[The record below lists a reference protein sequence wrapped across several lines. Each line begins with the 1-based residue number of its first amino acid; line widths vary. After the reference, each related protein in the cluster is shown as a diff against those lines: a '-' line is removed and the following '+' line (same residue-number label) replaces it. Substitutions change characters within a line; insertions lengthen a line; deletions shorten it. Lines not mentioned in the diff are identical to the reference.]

1 MAPRG
6 RSTVFPDV
14 PVRRWVLSLPHRVRW
29 ACAFD
34 HRATQGVRKILVR
47 ALAGFYCTDARTRGI
62 VNAKA
67 GTVVSVQRFDSAL
80 RLNIHF
86 HSLWPDGTFTCALR
100 QPEATFHPARQI
112 TNQDLEGLVQ
122 KIRRRV
128 LCYLR
133 KTGKLTDLDTADH
146 DVQDP
151 SLFDTLRAAAI
162 QGKAALG
169 TRAGRIDPRLGQGSH
184 VATDFTRGRLCA
196 NLDGFSLHAAV
207 RVDGCNRDRLERLCR
222 YALRP
227 AIVHERL
234 SLTPSGKVLYAFKRP
249 WRDGSTHVV
258 LDPLTLLERLAALIP
273 APRRK
278 LVTHHGVFAP
288 AFPLRHTVV
297 PPPPE
302 PDTQALVEQP
312 DPHRACAHPASAS
325 APVPLSTSGTA
336 KAPPNK
342 ARPKPRPRYL
352 WADLLRRTYL
362 VDVRTCP
369 TCKGRRRLLAFITE
383 RESIVRILRH
393 LGLPTEPPVVAPPR
407 PPPTL
412 ALPFS

>member
-67 GTVVSVQRFDSAL
+67 GAVVSVQRFDSAL

-100 QPEATFHPARQI
+100 QPEATFHPARRI
-112 TNQDLEGLVQ
+112 TDQDLEGLVQ

-162 QGKAALG
+162 QGKTALG
-169 TRAGRIDPRLGQGSH
+169 TRAGRIDPRLGQGSR

-207 RVDGCNRDRLERLCR
+207 RIDSRNRDRLERLCR
-222 YALRP
+222 YALR
-227 AIVHERL
+227 R
-234 SLTPSGKVLYAFKRP
+234 PSSTNTRALVADPLGQVLYEFRRP
-249 WRDGSTHVV
+249 WRDGSTHVA
-258 LDPLTLLERLAALIP
+258 LDPLTLLEHLAALIP

-278 LVTHHGVFAP
+278 LVPTTGSSRP
-288 AFPLRHTVV
+288 PSLRVT
-297 PPPPE
+297 P
-302 PDTQALVEQP
+302 
-312 DPHRACAHPASAS
+312 S
-325 APVPLSTSGTA
+325 
-336 KAPPNK
+336 
-342 ARPKPRPRYL
+342 RPRCQSL
-352 WADLLRRTYL
+352 T
-362 VDVRTCP
+362 P
-369 TCKGRRRLLAFITE
+369 
-383 RESIVRILRH
+383 
-393 LGLPTEPPVVAPPR
+393 
-407 PPPTL
+407 
-412 ALPFS
+412 